1 MKARNQSQI
10 PVCSSLA
17 LGLALLAGCGSDSE
31 SVTNPGQETPP
42 THFEISV
49 QMSSIWAQND
59 CENTPGNPG
68 DFRWRLILRKPD
80 EFGNKVIVHDTG
92 TQTLTVPDG
101 IRSGVAMDP
110 VRFLVP
116 NSQNSSFE
124 VEHWVGEY
132 DPGTDFERHSW
143 ATHVL
148 DRGRGQMWAAGD
160 RSYEDDRYTENEDGS
175 GSGLYKFAVWNTR
188 AECSGAAYYY
198 VTWTPV
204 TPEPT
209 SEPNNPPTVGGPVTV
224 TLSEFDPDASV
235 SLLTGASD
243 PDGDPLDAIDIA
255 LVSGSNRGITID
267 DANDRLLIS
276 PSQYSDLSTG
286 ESEAVIFEYDIF
298 DGVDASVRQSAQI
311 RINGG

>member
-1 MKARNQSQI
+1 MSCRTA
-10 PVCSSLA
+10 LA
-17 LGLALLAGCGSDSE
+17 LALTALILAALAGCGSDSD
-31 SVTNPGQETPP
+31 SVTAPEDELAA

-68 DFRWRLILRKPD
+68 DFRWRLIIRKPD

-92 TQTLTVPDG
+92 TQNLTVPDG

-116 NSQNSSFE
+116 NSPGSSFE

-160 RSYEDDRYTENEDGS
+160 RSYEDDRYTESEDGS

-204 TPEPT
+204 TPGPA
-209 SEPNNPPTVGGPVTV
+209 PNNAPMVDGPLNV
-224 TLSEFDPDASV
+224 TLSEFDPPAQVD
-235 SLLTGASD
+235 LLAGASD
-243 PDGDPLDAIDIA
+243 PDGDPLDAIEIV
-255 LVSGSNRGITID
+255 LVNGDDRGISMD
-267 DANDRLLIS
+267 DANNRLSIQ
-276 PSQYSDLSTG
+276 PSQYSHLSAG
-286 ESEAVIFEYDIF
+286 EFEVVTYGYDIF